1 MLQTGVITVSQAL
14 TALVAMT
21 VFGARNPKV

>member
-1 MLQTGVITVSQAL
+1 MLQTGAITVSQAL

-21 VFGARNPKV
+21 VFGARNPRI

>member
-1 MLQTGVITVSQAL
+1 MLQTGAINVSQAL

-21 VFGARNPKV
+21 VFGARNPRI